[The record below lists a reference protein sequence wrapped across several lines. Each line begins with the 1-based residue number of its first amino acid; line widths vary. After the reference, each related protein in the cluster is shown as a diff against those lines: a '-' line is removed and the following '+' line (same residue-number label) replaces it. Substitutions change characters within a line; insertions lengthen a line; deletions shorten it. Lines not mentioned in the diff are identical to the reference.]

1 MSSPVLSSMLSGVEF
16 DVESNVEFDVE
27 SSIELN
33 VESSVEFDVES
44 GVEFD
49 VESRV
54 EFDVESGVEF
64 DVESSVES
72 YLDLDLVPP
81 TPAGASGDELSPF
94 HTVVGGF
101 GCAVP
106 RHAHLVEVFSKC
118 LSPGLFWPSLF
129 PPAHSWCPCNCY
141 LCRSLL
147 WQTQYVPRE
156 SSPSFDHYVLQ
167 VPHFSH
173 LHQFFICDVVSPGY
187 AEYRPQTPAVEYVK
201 SVGDASRL
209 FPGFAGID
217 CGWQDNG
224 LV

>member
-1 MSSPVLSSMLSGVEF
+1 MLST
-16 DVESNVEFDVE
+16 
-27 SSIELN
+27 
-33 VESSVEFDVES
+33 
-44 GVEFD
+44 
-49 VESRV
+49 RV
-54 EFDVESGVEF
+54 NICGLLLT
-64 DVESSVES
+64 
-72 YLDLDLVPP
+72 YLDLVPP

-101 GCAVP
+101 GCVVP

-129 PPAHSWCPCNCY
+129 PPAHSWCPCHCY

-187 AEYRPQTPAVEYVK
+187 AEYCPQTPAVEYVK

-209 FPGFAGID
+209 FPGFARID

>member
-1 MSSPVLSSMLSGVEF
+1 MALSVVVRVAYTCIRL
-16 DVESNVEFDVE
+16 
-27 SSIELN
+27 LHLR
-33 VESSVEFDVES
+33 SVI
-44 GVEFD
+44 
-49 VESRV
+49 SRHISAINKRV
-54 EFDVESGVEF
+54 
-64 DVESSVES
+64 
-72 YLDLDLVPP
+72 LDLDLVPP

-129 PPAHSWCPCNCY
+129 PPAHSWCPCHCY

-167 VPHFSH
+167 VLHFSH
-173 LHQFFICDVVSPGY
+173 LHQFFICDVISPGY
-187 AEYRPQTPAVEYVK
+187 AEYRPQTPAVE
-201 SVGDASRL
+201 
-209 FPGFAGID
+209 
-217 CGWQDNG
+217 
-224 LV
+224 